1 MLTLIPDLPSNVVG
15 VEADGKVTSEDYERL
30 LVPAVEAARTASPEG
45 KVRVLYVLHDD
56 FPDYTAGAIWEDTK
70 LGLGHFRAWER
81 IAVVCDADWLRK
93 SLRAFAWMLP
103 GEVKAFALDDLDDA
117 RAWITAAD

>member
-1 MLTLIPDLPSNVVG
+1 MLTVISDLPSNVVG
-15 VEADGKVTSEDYERL
+15 VEADGKVTSEDYEKL
-30 LVPAVEAARTASPEG
+30 LVPAVDAARSASPEG

-70 LGLGHFRAWER
+70 LGLGRFRAWER
-81 IAVVCDADWLRK
+81 IAVVCDAEWLRK

-103 GEVKAFALDDLDDA
+103 GEVKTFDLDDLDDA
-117 RAWITAAD
+117 REWITAGD